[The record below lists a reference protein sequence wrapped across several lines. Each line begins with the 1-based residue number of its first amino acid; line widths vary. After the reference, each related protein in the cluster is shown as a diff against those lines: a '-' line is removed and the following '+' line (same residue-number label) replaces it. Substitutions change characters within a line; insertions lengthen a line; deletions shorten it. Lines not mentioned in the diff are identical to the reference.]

1 MGRLVPRRKTL
12 LRCFWCPIPALLL
25 SLTLFGLPA
34 ATAGAQGTPAVVA
47 TAQGI
52 TVALANLTPYVLNR
66 VGLTENAANAG
77 PGYPVV
83 ILPYQHTGTS
93 VTMRGGVAS
102 GGESAVAYAIGD
114 FADNTTISFQLFFK
128 ADTIWD
134 FDAAASLMLHAA
146 KSKATSSAKSKLKD
160 SAKDGAEAAGAA
172 DGMTEVIEVYKL
184 VKLFAKLFG
193 ALDPTFVMD
202 ISIEPF
208 YEFTV
213 KTDDACIS
221 KNQNSPGPAVVEIL
235 GPSTDIG
242 SANVGAFYVA
252 AAGSSNKYEPG
263 FVDLSVHSLCDY
275 VCAVWNSTLDELN
288 ETSQSDCAD
297 AQSSGS
303 TQQANYNEIAA
314 QNSCLTQA
322 SASNGIPWV
331 TIESDGPTYKRYDP
345 SVSCSTTTLAA
356 YEAQVGICGGCAPLE
371 ASEPLGSWSESCDEV
386 SYSGGVLTAN
396 CATNTDPNY
405 TSESSLGCSTGHWN
419 NDDGELACAEPP
431 GSWSTSCDFVSFSGT
446 TLCASCATDTD
457 SNRISESCQPCT
469 SDVWSN
475 VDGFLSCAPPP
486 ATQTASRSAPPPAAS
501 KVLSPPP
508 HGTPPDPPGVAPN
521 VSLASNPNF
530 ETLILG
536 ADR

>member
-12 LRCFWCPIPALLL
+12 LRCFWCPILALLL
-25 SLTLFGLPA
+25 SLVLFGLPA

-47 TAQGI
+47 TSQGI
-52 TVALANLTPYVLNR
+52 TVGFSNLTPHVLNR
-66 VGLTENAANAG
+66 VGLFENVANAG
-77 PGYPVV
+77 PGYPVA

-102 GGESAVAYAIGD
+102 GADSAVAYAIG
-114 FADNTTISFQLFFK
+114 NTTIPSFLLSFE

-202 ISIEPF
+202 IAIQPF
-208 YEFTV
+208 
-213 KTDDACIS
+213 DDTAFIGNACITKS
-221 KNQNSPGPAVVEIL
+221 QNSPGPAVVQIL
-235 GPSTDIG
+235 GPPSTDVT
-242 SANVGAFYVA
+242 SATVEAFYVA

-275 VCAVWNSTLDELN
+275 VCAAWNSTLDELN
-288 ETSQSDCAD
+288 ETSQSDCED

-314 QNSCLTQA
+314 QNLCLTQA

-331 TIESDGPTYKRYDP
+331 TIESDGPTYRRYDP

-356 YEAQVGICGGCAPLE
+356 YDAQVGICGGCAPVEASE
-371 ASEPLGSWSESCDEV
+371 ASEPLGSWSDSCDEV

-396 CATNTDPNY
+396 CATNINPNY
-405 TSESSLGCSTGHWN
+405 TSRSSLGCSTGHWSN
-419 NDDGELACAEPP
+419 NDGELACEEPS

-457 SNRISESCQPCT
+457 TNRISESCQPCT

-475 VDGFLSCAPPP
+475 IDGFLSCAPPP
-486 ATQTASRSAPPPAAS
+486 ATQTASRSATPPAAS
-501 KVLSPPP
+501 KVLTPSP